1 VSRTTSQSSFIA
13 DQESSLVDTLPG
25 KADIARYCGVTRRT
39 VDRWIAERKLPYL
52 KFGYRTVRFRW
63 SDVNRALDRLQVK
76 EVS

>member
-1 VSRTTSQSSFIA
+1 MPRLTNRATT
-13 DQESSLVDTLPG
+13 EVDTLPG

-39 VDRWIAERKLPYL
+39 VDRWIAQRKIPYL